1 MLSVTIE
8 DLRCACCAEAIEAA
22 VLALPG
28 VTHAEIDLGGRR
40 LSVTGSV
47 DEEGV
52 RRVVRET
59 GYRCAG
65 DPAPPSAGELA
76 HAARMTPITCCTTHD
91 RMQYELPRTRAA
103 SEHDPP
109 GAEAQEGM
117 GHDVASPDMA
127 GAMARDMRNRFFV
140 ALVLTVPV
148 VLLSDIGY
156 HTFGIHAVRSL
167 DARNWLMAV
176 LSAPVVW
183 WAGWIFIGGA
193 ITSLRQRSLNMA
205 VLVATGVL
213 AAWLSSVLL
222 TVVGRATFYDAAT
235 MLVTFVLFGHWLEMK
250 SRKGTNESL
259 RALFDIVPP
268 KATVLRDGEEVEL
281 PTAKIVVGD
290 RILLRPGD
298 KVPVDGRI
306 VSGDTTIDESLV
318 TGESIPVS
326 KSVGD
331 EVVGGS
337 VNRAG
342 SVTIEAT
349 KIGAETA
356 LGQIIALV
364 ERAQN
369 SKAPGQRL
377 ADRAAGVLVIVAVS
391 AGLITFVVWTLA
403 TDRSFLTA
411 LTFAISAIVIACPDA
426 LGLATPTAVAVGT
439 GLGARHGILIKDA
452 ATLEGIADLQVVAL
466 DKTGTLT
473 EGEPA
478 LTDVVAAGRPE
489 ADLLRLAASAERAS
503 EHPLAAAIV
512 AGARERALALSEP
525 ADFEAIAGFGLRAD
539 VEGHR
544 VLVGNRRLMER
555 ERLSLDGLPEAAE
568 RLAEAGK
575 TAMYVGIDGAIAG
588 LVAATDPIRS
598 SARDAMAQL
607 KALGLE
613 VAMISGDNERTATA
627 VGAQLGIDRVFAEVL
642 PQDKADHIRRLQDEG
657 KKVAMVG
664 DGINDAPA
672 LAQSDIGIAIGAGT
686 DVAVETANVVLTRS
700 DPLDIAAAIRLSRA
714 TNRKMKQNLGWAS
727 VYNLLAIPV
736 AAGVL
741 YPSLGLELQP
751 QWAALLMS
759 VSSIIVAT
767 NAVLL
772 RRAERELPAQPR

>member
-1 MLSVTIE
+1 MLSVAIE
-8 DLRCACCAEAIEAA
+8 DLQCACCAEAIEAA

-28 VTHAEIDLGGRR
+28 VTHAEIDLGRRR
-40 LSVTGSV
+40 LSVSGSV
-47 DEEGV
+47 HEEGV

-364 ERAQN
+364 ERAQS

-403 TDRSFLTA
+403 TDRNFLTA

-555 ERLSLDGLPEAAE
+555 ERLSLDRLPEAAE

>member
-1 MLSVTIE
+1 
-8 DLRCACCAEAIEAA
+8 
-22 VLALPG
+22 
-28 VTHAEIDLGGRR
+28 
-40 LSVTGSV
+40 
-47 DEEGV
+47 
-52 RRVVRET
+52 
-59 GYRCAG
+59 
-65 DPAPPSAGELA
+65 
-76 HAARMTPITCCTTHD
+76 
-91 RMQYELPRTRAA
+91 
-103 SEHDPP
+103 
-109 GAEAQEGM
+109 
-117 GHDVASPDMA
+117 
-127 GAMARDMRNRFFV
+127 
-140 ALVLTVPV
+140 
-148 VLLSDIGY
+148 
-156 HTFGIHAVRSL
+156 
-167 DARNWLMAV
+167 
-176 LSAPVVW
+176 
-183 WAGWIFIGGA
+183 
-193 ITSLRQRSLNMA
+193 
-205 VLVATGVL
+205 
-213 AAWLSSVLL
+213 
-222 TVVGRATFYDAAT
+222 
-235 MLVTFVLFGHWLEMK
+235 MLVTFVLFGHWMEMK

-268 KATVLRDGEEVEL
+268 KATVLRDGAEVEL
-281 PTAKIVVGD
+281 PTAEIVVGD

-306 VSGDTTIDESLV
+306 VNGDTTIDESLV

-326 KSVGD
+326 KRVGD

-337 VNRAG
+337 VNRSG
-342 SVTIEAT
+342 SLTIEAT
-349 KIGAETA
+349 KIGADTA

-391 AGLITFVVWTLA
+391 AGLITFAVWTLA

-411 LTFAISAIVIACPDA
+411 LTFAISAVVIACPDA

-452 ATLEGIADLQVVAL
+452 ATLEGIGDLQVVAL

-478 LTDVVAAGRPE
+478 LTDVVATGRPE

-512 AGARERALALSEP
+512 AGARERSLDLSDP

-539 VEGHR
+539 VDGHR

-575 TAMYVGIDGAIAG
+575 TAMYVGVDGAVAG
-588 LVAATDPIRS
+588 LVAAADPIRS
-598 SARDAMAQL
+598 SARDAIAQL
-607 KALGLE
+607 RALGLE

-642 PQDKADHIRRLQDEG
+642 PQDKADHIKRLQDEG

-714 TNRKMKQNLGWAS
+714 TNRKMEQNLGWAS
-727 VYNLLAIPV
+727 VYNLLAIPI

-772 RRAERELPAQPR
+772 RRAERELPAQRR